1 MAALTSLELLFISAS
16 MAETMKVVALGQPF
30 TLGMLYDARK
40 DELIPGF
47 TLWDRASLDSQTTET
62 TQKSSSFKITASDT
76 IESRSSLMDIEASLS
91 MSFLGGLV
99 QVGGS
104 AKYLNDQKKFKNQS
118 RVTFQYKAT
127 TTFKQL
133 SLPALGPLNSQ
144 QKQII
149 EEGKATHLVTGILYG
164 ANAVFVFDSEKL
176 EASSVQNIQGSMQV
190 VIKKIPTFK
199 IEGSAK
205 IHLSEKEQ
213 ALTNKFSC
221 TFFGDLILE
230 KNPATFVQ
238 AVETYCELPTL
249 LGTKDNNAPLLVWLY
264 PLQALYNKAAVL
276 VKDLSVSLSRTI
288 QDAMEEQNQVKMRCN
303 DSLFSSA
310 AQYFPVIRKNMS
322 SFQKLCSF
330 YQASLK
336 RALSTH
342 LPSIRDGK
350 EEESLLAKV
359 FNDREKSPFH
369 QENLNKW
376 LEKRER
382 DINVIQSC
390 VDMIMYESNAY
401 VVRTKSELDK
411 VVLTPGVTNV
421 LCFVFTDLETNDPCL
436 DAMAKYLDTSQVG
449 GTNEDSTSF
458 TNEVLI
464 KMRENAQTFLKYAK
478 PLKDS
483 SSIKF
488 LITAMTNKKYKGS
501 SIYHYKDGL
510 LESDKFTVPS
520 LPPVR
525 TITNRNDVIWHATEL
540 TLDENTVNEK
550 LTLSEEN
557 KKVSYGRVRSYPY
570 SSERFVDYPQVLCK
584 EPLRGRHY
592 WEAEW
597 RGHVNVVA
605 AFESTPR
612 KGVTNTERNF
622 TDMFTSWGLHASHK
636 FEVIVESYFS
646 PIMIFTASS
655 SGMQKVGVFLDV
667 PGSTLS
673 FYGVSGNK
681 LKHCYTFPLNLD
693 QPVYAGFSVLEKQSY
708 AKLTY

>member
-1 MAALTSLELLFISAS
+1 MSD
-16 MAETMKVVALGQPF
+16 TMKVVALGQPF

-47 TLWDRASLDSQTTET
+47 TLWDRATLDRQTTET

-76 IESRSSLMDIEASLS
+76 IESRSSLMDIDASLN
-91 MSFLGGLV
+91 MSFLSGLV

-104 AKYLNDQKKFKNQS
+104 AKYLNDQKKFENQS

-176 EASSVQNIQGSMQV
+176 EASNVQDIQGNMQA

-205 IHLSEKEQ
+205 IHLSEQEQ
-213 ALTNKFSC
+213 ELTNKFSC

-238 AVETYCELPTL
+238 AVETYCDLPTL

-264 PLQALYNKAAVL
+264 PLQSLYNKAAVL
-276 VKDLSVSLSRTI
+276 VKDLSVSLSRKI

-303 DSLFSSA
+303 DSLSSSV
-310 AQYFPVIRKNMS
+310 AQYCPVIRKNIS

-330 YQASLK
+330 YKASLK
-336 RALSTH
+336 RQLSDH

-350 EEESLLAKV
+350 EDESVLANV
-359 FNDREKSPFH
+359 FNDRENSPFH
-369 QENLNKW
+369 QAHLNKW
-376 LEKRER
+376 LEEKER
-382 DINVIQSC
+382 DINIIQSC
-390 VDMIMYESNAY
+390 VDMIMNESNAY
-401 VVRTKSELDK
+401 VVRTKSELDR
-411 VVLTPGVTNV
+411 VVLTVGVTNV
-421 LCFVFTDLETNDPCL
+421 LCYVFTNLDTNDPCL
-436 DAMAKYLDTSQVG
+436 DVMAKYLDTSQVG
-449 GTNEDSTSF
+449 GRNADYTSF
-458 TNEVLI
+458 TNEVII

-478 PLKDS
+478 TLKRS

-510 LESDKFTVPS
+510 LQSDMFTVPS
-520 LPPVR
+520 LPPVK
-525 TITNRNDVIWHATEL
+525 TITDRNYVIWHATEL
-540 TLDENTVNEK
+540 TLDGNTVHKN

-557 KKVSYGRVRSYPY
+557 KKVGYGRVMSYPS
-570 SSERFVDYPQVLCK
+570 SSERFVDFPQVLCK
-584 EPLRGRHY
+584 EALRGRHY
-592 WEAEW
+592 WEVEW

-612 KGVTNTERNF
+612 KGATPTARNF
-622 TDMFTSWGLHASHK
+622 TDLFTSWGMHASHK
-636 FEVIVESYFS
+636 FEVIVESTFF
-646 PIMIFTASS
+646 PITVFTESS
-655 SGMQKVGVFLDV
+655 SGMQKLGVFLDV

-681 LKHCYTFPLNLD
+681 LKHCYTFPLNFD
-693 QPVYAGFSVLEKQSY
+693 QPVYAGFAVLEKQSY
-708 AKLTY
+708 AHLTY

>member
-1 MAALTSLELLFISAS
+1 MSD
-16 MAETMKVVALGQPF
+16 TMKVVALGQPF

-47 TLWDRASLDSQTTET
+47 TLWDRETLDRETSET

-76 IESRSSLMDIEASLS
+76 IESRSSLMDIEASLN

-127 TTFKQL
+127 TSFKQL
-133 SLPALGPLNSQ
+133 SLPALGALNSQ

-176 EASSVQNIQGSMQV
+176 EARNVQDIQGNMQA

-199 IEGSAK
+199 IEGSAR
-205 IHLSEKEQ
+205 IHLSEEEQ
-213 ALTNKFSC
+213 ELTNKFSC

-264 PLQALYNKAAVL
+264 PLRSLYNKAAVL
-276 VKDLSVSLSRTI
+276 VKDLSVSLSRRI

-310 AQYFPVIRKNMS
+310 AQYCPVIRKNIN

-330 YQASLK
+330 YKASLK
-336 RALSTH
+336 RQLSDR

-350 EEESLLAKV
+350 EEESALAKV
-359 FNDREKSPFH
+359 FNDRENSPFRQAH
-369 QENLNKW
+369 LNKW
-376 LEKRER
+376 LEEKER
-382 DINVIQSC
+382 DINIIQSC
-390 VDMIMYESNAY
+390 VDMIMKESNAY
-401 VVRTKSELDK
+401 VVRTKSELDR
-411 VVLTPGVTNV
+411 VVLTVGVTNV
-421 LCFVFTDLETNDPCL
+421 LCYVFTNLDIHDPCL
-436 DAMAKYLDTSQVG
+436 DDMAKYLDTSQVG
-449 GTNEDSTSF
+449 GRNADYTSF
-458 TNEVLI
+458 TNEVI
-464 KMRENAQTFLKYAK
+464 IEMRENAQTFLKYAK
-478 PLKDS
+478 PLKRS

-510 LESDKFTVPS
+510 LQSDMFTVPS

-525 TITNRNDVIWHATEL
+525 TITDRNYVIWHATEL
-540 TLDENTVNEK
+540 TLDGNTVNK
-550 LTLSEEN
+550 NLTLSEEN
-557 KKVSYGRVRSYPY
+557 KKVGYGRVMSYPS
-570 SSERFVDYPQVLCK
+570 SSERFVDFPQVLCK
-584 EPLRGRHY
+584 EVLRGRHY
-592 WEAEW
+592 WEVEW
-597 RGHVNVVA
+597 RGRVNVVA

-612 KGVTNTERNF
+612 KGVTQTERNF
-622 TDMFTSWGLHASHK
+622 TDLFTSWGMHASHK
-636 FEVIVESYFS
+636 FEVIVENSFF
-646 PIMIFTASS
+646 PITIFTESS
-655 SGMQKVGVFLDV
+655 SGMQKVGVFLDI

-681 LKHCYTFPLNLD
+681 LKHCYTFPLNFD
-693 QPVYAGFSVLEKQSY
+693 EPVYAGFAVLEKQSY
-708 AKLTY
+708 AHLTY